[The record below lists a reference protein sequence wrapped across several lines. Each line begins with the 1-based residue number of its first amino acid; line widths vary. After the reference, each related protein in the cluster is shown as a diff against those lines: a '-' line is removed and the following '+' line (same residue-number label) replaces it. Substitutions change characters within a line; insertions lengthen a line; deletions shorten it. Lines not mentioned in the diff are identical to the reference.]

1 MGEPFFELE
10 DATVYRES
18 RKVFEKLSLRLELG
32 THTAVLGP
40 NGSGKS
46 TLLKLIY
53 REIYPAA
60 FPNSRMR
67 TFGKEQLNAWEL
79 RRRIGLVSADLQKGY
94 MEAVTG
100 RDVVLSG
107 FYSSIAV
114 GGTQE
119 YEKEH
124 YRRTAEVLKLTEAE
138 ELASRLYGSLSTG
151 EQRRLLLA
159 RALVHDPD
167 ILLLDEPTAGL
178 DIVARFAFFDTLNG
192 ALGAGKT
199 VLLVTHHIEEI
210 PPAVDRVIL
219 LKGCALFAQGP
230 PDATI
235 TGSVLSRLYGQN
247 LEVVERGGYR
257 YLLPLFSR

>member
-10 DATVYRES
+10 DATVYREG
-18 RKVFEKLSLRLELG
+18 RRVFEHFSLCLEVG
-32 THTAVLGP
+32 THTAILGP

-60 FPNSRMR
+60 LPGSRMR
-67 TFGKEQLNAWEL
+67 TFGREQLNAWEL

-94 MEAVTG
+94 MENVTG

-119 YEKEH
+119 YGEEH
-124 YRRTAEVLKLTEAE
+124 FRRAGEVLELTGSV
-138 ELASRLYGSLSTG
+138 ELADRWYGSLSTG

-178 DIVARFAFFDTLNG
+178 DIVARFAFFESLEG
-192 ALGAGKT
+192 ALREGKT

-210 PPAVDRVIL
+210 PPTVDRVIL
-219 LKGCALFAQGP
+219 LKDCALFTQGT

-235 TGSVLSRLYGQN
+235 TGPVLSQLYERD
-247 LEVVERGGYR
+247 LEVEERGGYR
-257 YLLPLFSR
+257 YCLPGRE